1 MYMHVPYRSHP
12 VPCSVLIVLCQFYC
26 FSKPRAGNDFVPPS
40 VLADFYIFL
49 KPLQLY
55 PIFILFLGHCSCFC
69 LPSIIACC
77 VSVSCC
83 FYVAGM
89 VCITVI
95 VEDTLCTLRLKYF
108 RVLIVGHVE

>member
-12 VPCSVLIVLCQFYC
+12 VPCSVLIVLCQCYC

-40 VLADFYIFL
+40 VLADFYIIF
-49 KPLQLY
+49 KAIAAVSNFY
-55 PIFILFLGHCSCFC
+55 PFLGHCGCFC

-77 VSVSCC
+77 VSLSCC

-89 VCITVI
+89 VCTLYITI
-95 VEDTLCTLRLKYF
+95 IGE
-108 RVLIVGHVE
+108 